1 MQKVLKNIEPSIRT
15 YLGDAFCFSIID
27 DVAFESGWVYDKYI
41 HLEYTPLDG
50 QIKYAGY
57 DYYDF
62 VPDQGVFIK
71 SYIEYPYIHC
81 NKDIVCNQIIQMI
94 DNNEYCFALWNETV
108 VTNYLFQENSNI
120 IYEHGCFLY
129 GYDREKEV
137 FYTQGY
143 LDNYRWE
150 HFSIPFEVYYKAVS
164 YCSQKEE
171 IAFIGYK
178 LKEDYN
184 WTFDLEKI
192 RKQLKLYIDT
202 SFQNHKEN
210 NCDMGAILNFYSN
223 LIVGKKI
230 HYPSLYCIYEH
241 KKVFANRISFLIEK
255 GMIKEKDVLE
265 QAKELEK
272 ISRKILLFGINY
284 NSNLA
289 TEMFDVIY
297 NEVEKMLDLEA
308 KLLLKIKTLL

>member
-108 VTNYLFQENSNI
+108 VTNYLFQENS
-120 IYEHGCFLY
+120 
-129 GYDREKEV
+129 
-137 FYTQGY
+137 
-143 LDNYRWE
+143 
-150 HFSIPFEVYYKAVS
+150 
-164 YCSQKEE
+164 
-171 IAFIGYK
+171 
-178 LKEDYN
+178 
-184 WTFDLEKI
+184 
-192 RKQLKLYIDT
+192 
-202 SFQNHKEN
+202 
-210 NCDMGAILNFYSN
+210 
-223 LIVGKKI
+223 
-230 HYPSLYCIYEH
+230 
-241 KKVFANRISFLIEK
+241 
-255 GMIKEKDVLE
+255 
-265 QAKELEK
+265 
-272 ISRKILLFGINY
+272 
-284 NSNLA
+284 
-289 TEMFDVIY
+289 
-297 NEVEKMLDLEA
+297 
-308 KLLLKIKTLL
+308 